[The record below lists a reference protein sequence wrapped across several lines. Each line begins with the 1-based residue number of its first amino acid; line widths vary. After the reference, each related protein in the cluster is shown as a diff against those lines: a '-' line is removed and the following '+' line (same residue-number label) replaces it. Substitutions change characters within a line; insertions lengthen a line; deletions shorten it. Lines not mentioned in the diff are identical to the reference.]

1 MDIVESLY
9 KDASDLDA
17 FLMSKNE
24 ISLRISADAN
34 LRKSVLLASA
44 SYFERQICDLIIEYV
59 RSRTADEKMVSF
71 VNGKAVSRQ
80 YHTYFQWDS
89 SNCNAFLGLF
99 GPEFKKGFGARI
111 ANNPQLEE
119 AITLF
124 IEIGRER
131 NRMVH
136 QDFGNFALEKTLD
149 EINASHSKAKIFISE
164 LREALLEMPKN

>member
-9 KDASDLDA
+9 QEASDLDA

-24 ISLRISADAN
+24 LSLRISVDAH
-34 LRKSVLLASA
+34 LRKTILLASA

-59 RSRTADEKMVSF
+59 RVRTTDEKVVSF

-80 YHTYFQWDS
+80 YHTYFQWDVR
-89 SNCNAFLGLF
+89 NCNSFLGLF
-99 GPEFKKGFGARI
+99 GPEFKKEFTARI
-111 ANNPQLEE
+111 AGNPQLEE
-119 AITLF
+119 AIIFF

-149 EINASHSKAKIFISE
+149 EISISHGKAKIFISE
-164 LREALLEMPKN
+164 LRSALLEMSEN